1 MLGLS
6 FVQGVFRFGQRMILV
21 AMSRRI
27 EFAMRDDFFA
37 HLERLEP
44 AFYQRYTTG
53 DMMARATND
62 LGAVR
67 MLCGPAIMYST
78 NTLFTATGAL
88 ILMFTVHPGLSLVA
102 VATLP
107 LVAVVARVF
116 GQRIHI
122 LFGKVQEKF
131 SEVTTLV
138 QENLA
143 GLRVVRAYGRE
154 DAEALRFEGL
164 NEEYVESNRHLILWQ
179 AAFMPFIQGIV
190 GLGFAVVL
198 GYGGWLMVDGQLTVG
213 QFVTFHLFFSEM
225 IWPMVAIGWVINLYQ
240 RGTASLA
247 RMQEVFEIE
256 PGIRD
261 GDDLVER
268 DTVHGSIEF
277 RDLTFA
283 WEEGQ
288 PAVLHGVSL
297 KVPAGRTVAVVGR
310 TGAGKSTLLAQ
321 IPRLVE
327 PPSGALRVDDVEI
340 HRLPLETLRRSIAM
354 VPQETYLFSDTVGG
368 NIAFGRPDAPPEE
381 IFQAAEL
388 AGLGSDLEGF
398 PQGLDTV
405 VGERGITL
413 SGGQKQR
420 VALAR
425 AILRKPRILL
435 LDDCLSAVDAQTEEK
450 ILSNLRK
457 VFTGRTVFFVTHRV
471 SAART
476 AEEIVVLEDGRICE
490 QGSHEELLA
499 ADGFYADL
507 YRRQQLED
515 ALAAV

>member
-1 MLGLS
+1 
-6 FVQGVFRFGQRMILV
+6 
-21 AMSRRI
+21 
-27 EFAMRDDFFA
+27 
-37 HLERLEP
+37 
-44 AFYQRYTTG
+44 
-53 DMMARATND
+53 
-62 LGAVR
+62 
-67 MLCGPAIMYST
+67 
-78 NTLFTATGAL
+78 
-88 ILMFTVHPGLSLVA
+88 
-102 VATLP
+102 
-107 LVAVVARVF
+107 
-116 GQRIHI
+116 
-122 LFGKVQEKF
+122 
-131 SEVTTLV
+131 
-138 QENLA
+138 
-143 GLRVVRAYGRE
+143 
-154 DAEALRFEGL
+154 
-164 NEEYVESNRHLILWQ
+164 
-179 AAFMPFIQGIV
+179 
-190 GLGFAVVL
+190 
-198 GYGGWLMVDGQLTVG
+198 MVDGQLTVG
-213 QFVTFHLFFSEM
+213 EFVTFHLFFSEM
-225 IWPMVAIGWVINLYQ
+225 IWPMVAIGWVINIYQ

-247 RMQEVFEIE
+247 RMQEVFEVE

-261 GDDLVER
+261 GDDVVER

-288 PAVLHGVSL
+288 PTVLHGVNL
-297 KVPAGRTVAVVGR
+297 EVPAGRTVAVVGR

-327 PPSGALRVDDVEI
+327 PPREALWVDGVEI

-354 VPQETYLFSDTVGG
+354 VPQETFLFSDTVGG
-368 NIAFGRPDAPPEE
+368 NIAFGRPDAPPED
-381 IFQAAEL
+381 IFRAAEL

-398 PQGLDTV
+398 PKGLDTI

-425 AILRKPRILL
+425 AILRDPRILL

-450 ILSNLRK
+450 ILSNLRT

-476 AEEIVVLEDGRICE
+476 AEEIVVLGDGRICE
-490 QGSHEELLA
+490 RGSHEELLER
-499 ADGFYADL
+499 DGFYADL